1 MKNFLFILTLLFGM
15 LLFSPQEEVESDNI
29 AVAQKEAVMKEK
41 GSADVQYY
49 LNVLSTDLKESK
61 GLTARRTVQSTN
73 NTFHL
78 RTLKIAEK
86 VLQDIRLKEMNAQR
100 KVLENVSECQTIN
113 LSTLLCRM
121 GEHQKIKATPASLRP
136 CQERHAFS
144 SDCRHCLS
152 H

>member
-61 GLTARRTVQSTN
+61 GLAARRTVQSTN

-121 GEHQKIKATPASLRP
+121 GEHVFALRK
-136 CQERHAFS
+136 
-144 SDCRHCLS
+144 LII
-152 H
+152 

>member
-61 GLTARRTVQSTN
+61 GLTARRTVQSNN

-121 GEHQKIKATPASLRP
+121 GEHVFALRK
-136 CQERHAFS
+136 
-144 SDCRHCLS
+144 LII
-152 H
+152 

>member
-1 MKNFLFILTLLFGM
+1 MKNFLFILTLLFGI

-41 GSADVQYY
+41 GSADMQYF
-49 LNVLSTDLKESK
+49 LTVLSTDLKGSY
-61 GLTARRTVQSTN
+61 GLTARRTIQSTN
-73 NTFHL
+73 NAFNL

-121 GEHQKIKATPASLRP
+121 GEHVFALRK
-136 CQERHAFS
+136 
-144 SDCRHCLS
+144 LII
-152 H
+152 

>member
-86 VLQDIRLKEMNAQR
+86 VLQDIRLKEMNA
-100 KVLENVSECQTIN
+100 C
-113 LSTLLCRM
+113 LLY
-121 GEHQKIKATPASLRP
+121 T
-136 CQERHAFS
+136 
-144 SDCRHCLS
+144 SDAADEL
-152 H
+152 

>member
-1 MKNFLFILTLLFGM
+1 MN
-15 LLFSPQEEVESDNI
+15 
-29 AVAQKEAVMKEK
+29 EK
-41 GSADVQYY
+41 GSAYVQYY

-121 GEHQKIKATPASLRP
+121 GEHVFALRK
-136 CQERHAFS
+136 
-144 SDCRHCLS
+144 LII
-152 H
+152 

>member
-86 VLQDIRLKEMNAQR
+86 VLQDIRLKEM
-100 KVLENVSECQTIN
+100 LENVSECQTIN

-121 GEHQKIKATPASLRP
+121 GEHVFALRK
-136 CQERHAFS
+136 
-144 SDCRHCLS
+144 LII
-152 H
+152 

>member
-1 MKNFLFILTLLFGM
+1 MKNFLFILTLLFGI
-15 LLFSPQEEVESDNI
+15 LLFSPQEEIESNDIVMSN
-29 AVAQKEAVMKEK
+29 KEAVMKEK
-41 GSADVQYY
+41 SSADMQYF
-49 LNVLSTDLKESK
+49 LTVLSTDLKGSN

-113 LSTLLCRM
+113 LSTLLCRTAQ
-121 GEHQKIKATPASLRP
+121 HVFALRK
-136 CQERHAFS
+136 
-144 SDCRHCLS
+144 LII
-152 H
+152 

>member
-73 NTFHL
+73 NKFHL

-121 GEHQKIKATPASLRP
+121 GEHVFALRK
-136 CQERHAFS
+136 
-144 SDCRHCLS
+144 LII
-152 H
+152 